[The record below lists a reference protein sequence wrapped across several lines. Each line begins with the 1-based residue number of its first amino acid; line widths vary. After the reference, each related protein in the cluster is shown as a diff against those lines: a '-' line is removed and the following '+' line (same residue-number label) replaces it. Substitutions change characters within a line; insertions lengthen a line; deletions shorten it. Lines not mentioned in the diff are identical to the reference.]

1 MSTKK
6 CQKMPKNFYCSIC
19 DFKCCKTSNFNK
31 HLLTLK
37 HKNQQIINK
46 SLFLSTEKMPYQFQ
60 CDCGKKYKERSGL
73 WRHKKKCQEIPLD
86 ILDQGTTDKE
96 LIDML
101 IKDRKEM
108 EMFMIEQNIEFK
120 KLVIDI
126 AKNQA
131 TSIIHNTNNS
141 HNKTF
146 NLQVFL
152 NETCKNAMN
161 IMEFVENVKINLS
174 DLENVGKLGYV
185 DGITNIIVNNLKDLD
200 VSKRPVHCSDLKREV
215 VYIKDENQ
223 WIKESEEKEKF
234 RNAIKHIAHKNV
246 QMIPEWKQK
255 NPTYSLDD
263 GRKNDEYMK
272 IVMESMGG
280 SDKKEDK
287 TYENKIMKNVVKNI
301 IIEKIEKE

>member
-1 MSTKK
+1 MSTEK
-6 CQKMPKNFYCSIC
+6 CQKMPIIFYCQTC
-19 DFKCCKTSNFNK
+19 DFKCCKTSNYNK
-31 HLLTLK
+31 HLLTSK
-37 HKNQQIINK
+37 HKNQQIVNKINI
-46 SLFLSTEKMPYQFQ
+46 LSTEKMPYQFQ
-60 CDCGKKYKERSGL
+60 CECGKKYKERSGL
-73 WRHKKKCQEIPLD
+73 WRHKKKCHIKEIHAEIFEPV
-86 ILDQGTTDKE
+86 TTDKD
-96 LIDML
+96 LISLL

-108 EMFMIEQNIEFK
+108 EHFMIEQNIEFK
-120 KLVIDI
+120 KMVIDI
-126 AKNQA
+126 TKNQA
-131 TSIIHNTNNS
+131 TSIIHNTTNS

-185 DGITNIIVNNLKDLD
+185 DGITNIIINNLKDLD
-200 VSKRPVHCSDLKREV
+200 ISKRPVHCSDLKREV
-215 VYIKDENQ
+215 LYIKDENQ
-223 WIKESEEKEKF
+223 WIKESEEKDKF

-280 SDKKEDK
+280 SDKKEDI

-301 IIEKIEKE
+301 IIEKE